1 MQSSL
6 IMKHLLAVS
15 VLATLL
21 LIGAPASTW
30 ADEPAPGATVES
42 LLALVKE
49 RNPEYASMRFEAL
62 AAAERVE
69 LAGALMDPKFRVE
82 WMDIT
87 KMGSQSPTLWP
98 GDVGSTKYTVMQDLP
113 WFGKRDLKKKIAQQ
127 ETQAVEGKLLGTWS
141 ELVAKVKVTHAQR
154 YYLHQTQK
162 LTNELLDLTT
172 RLASV
177 AQVRYASGLAMQQDV
192 IRAQVEQTATQTE
205 LLALSS
211 EAHHADARMN
221 ALLARP
227 SHAPL
232 AMPEALRAVPA
243 VAQLDAESL
252 MERVRQKNPQLFADE
267 ARIKS
272 AELSVELTLKS
283 RYPDFT
289 LAVTPTQVQSGINE
303 WSLMLE
309 VNIPLQQGSRRAQ
322 EREAQSM
329 LDAAQS
335 RRQATA
341 HQVASDLSENLS
353 GLDAA
358 QRTEQLIVRSLLPQT
373 ELTFQAAMASYEN
386 GKLDFATL
394 LDAQRQVRQAKQAQL
409 KAQLDAQ
416 MRWAELEKLLGEE

>member
-1 MQSSL
+1 
-6 IMKHLLAVS
+6 MKPLLAVPL
-15 VLATLL
+15 LATLL
-21 LIGAPASTW
+21 LMGAPASTW
-30 ADEPAPGATVES
+30 ADEPAPGATLES

-49 RNPEYASMRFEAL
+49 RNPEYASMRFEAQ
-62 AAAERVE
+62 AASERVE
-69 LAGALMDPKFRVE
+69 MAGALMDPKFRVE

-113 WFGKRDLKKKIAQQ
+113 WFGKRDLKKNIARQ
-127 ETQAVEGKLLGTWS
+127 EAQAVEGKLLGTWS

-154 YYLHQTQK
+154 YYLHQTQR

-177 AQVRYASGLAMQQDV
+177 AQVRYASGLAMQQDA
-192 IRAQVEQTATQTE
+192 IRAQVEQTAMQTE

-232 AMPEALRAVPA
+232 AMPEGPRAMPPT
-243 VAQLDAESL
+243 AQLDAESL
-252 MERVRQKNPQLFADE
+252 MLRVRQKNPQLFADD
-267 ARIKS
+267 ARIAS
-272 AELSVELTLKS
+272 AELSRELALKN
-283 RYPDFT
+283 RYPDVT
-289 LAVTPTQVQSGINE
+289 LAVTPTQVQSRINE

-322 EREAQSM
+322 EREAQAM
-329 LDAAQS
+329 LDAAQA

-341 HQVASDLSENLS
+341 HQVASDLAENLS
-353 GLDAA
+353 AIDAA
-358 QRTEQLIVRSLLPQT
+358 QRTEQLILRSLLPQA
-373 ELTFQAAMASYEN
+373 ELTFQAAMAGYEN

-394 LDAQRQVRQAKQAQL
+394 LDAQRQVRQAKQSQL